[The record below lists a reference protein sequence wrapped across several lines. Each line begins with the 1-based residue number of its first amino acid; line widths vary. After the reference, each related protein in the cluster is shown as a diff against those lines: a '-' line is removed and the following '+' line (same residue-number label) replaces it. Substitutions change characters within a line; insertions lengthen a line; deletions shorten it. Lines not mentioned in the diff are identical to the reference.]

1 MFTCCIYKGR
11 MIMIKKINSDDIN
24 DVLNEI
30 LLESSNGC
38 KSVLISTTVDINA
51 GPYVINWLEEHKDL
65 EYSEFLANCYPSV
78 NKVACDDND
87 INKTNYIEFY
97 FCDNE
102 IDYFKESSILFI
114 DHFDLTEN
122 DARKHLMRLVKNHE
136 IKSGSDSEI
145 VHIDDLKMIVA
156 TMYEIGSSYFGCTPL
171 SDEDIESF
179 DYVIE
184 VK

>member
-1 MFTCCIYKGR
+1 
-11 MIMIKKINSDDIN
+11 MIKKVYSDDIN

-38 KSVLISTTVDINA
+38 KSVLISTTADISA
-51 GPYVINWLEEHKDL
+51 GSYVNNWLKEHKDL
-65 EYSEFLANCYPSV
+65 EYSEFSANCYPSV
-78 NKVACDDND
+78 NKVACDDNNNV
-87 INKTNYIEFY
+87 NKATYIEFY

-136 IKSGSDSEI
+136 IKSGSDGEI
-145 VHIDDLKMIVA
+145 VHIDNLKMIVA
-156 TMYEIGSSYFGCTPL
+156 TMYEIGGSHFGCTPL

>member
-1 MFTCCIYKGR
+1 
-11 MIMIKKINSDDIN
+11 MIKKINPNDIN

-38 KSVLISTTVDINA
+38 KSVLISTTVDIKA
-51 GPYVINWLEEHKDL
+51 KSYVNKWLREHKDL
-65 EYSEFLANCYPSV
+65 EYCEFAANCYPSV

-87 INKTNYIEFY
+87 AANKTNYIEFY

-136 IKSGSDSEI
+136 IKSGSDGEI
-145 VHIDDLKMIVA
+145 VHIDNLKMIVA
-156 TMYEIGSSYFGCTPL
+156 TMYEIGGSHFGYTPL
-171 SDEDIESF
+171 SDKDIESF